1 MDLRAPEVKSSG
13 AEERLARAY
22 EERERL
28 ELLVYEAAAVRAA
41 VVRGIA
47 LDLDAARGGGEGHPT
62 DPRRAELGAATRM
75 LVELTARLA
84 RADRRVAALL
94 GRTP

>member
-1 MDLRAPEVKSSG
+1 MDLRVSEVKSSG

-22 EERERL
+22 EGRERL
-28 ELLVYEAAAVRAA
+28 ELLVYEAVAVRAA

-47 LDLDAARGGGEGHPT
+47 MDLDTARGGGEGHAM
-62 DPRRAELGAATRM
+62 DPYRAELSGATRV